1 MDETSSVKG
10 RGRMD
15 EDDTRRRL
23 IAMLRSAHSGE
34 QAAALAYRAH
44 WRALS
49 NAAERAAIERIER
62 EEWTH
67 RREVGVLLA
76 TLGAKPVRLREI
88 VMTMIGCGAGAAC
101 YVGSWILPMYFAGRL
116 EHANIR
122 EYEDGAEYARA
133 LGLPDFERALL
144 AMAAVE
150 REHEEFFLR
159 TVAEHPWLPALKR
172 VFSWG
177 EPACAPDRTLGASI
191 EKVTLRRR

>member
-1 MDETSSVKG
+1 
-10 RGRMD
+10 MD

-23 IAMLRSAHSGE
+23 IGMLRSAYSGE
-34 QAAALAYRAH
+34 LAAAFAYRAH

-49 NAAERAAIERIER
+49 NPAERAAIERIER

-76 TLGAKPVRLREI
+76 RLGAKPQRLREL
-88 VMTMIGCGAGAAC
+88 VMTMVGCGAGAAC
-101 YVGSWILPMYFAGRL
+101 HVGSWILPMYFAGRL

-122 EYEDGAEYARA
+122 EYEDGAEYAHA
-133 LGLPDFERALL
+133 LGLLDFERALL
-144 AMAAVE
+144 AMAAIE

-159 TVAEHPWLPALKR
+159 TVAAHPWLPVLRR

-177 EPACAPDRTLGASI
+177 EPVQTPDQPLGAPI
-191 EKVTLRRR
+191 E

>member
-1 MDETSSVKG
+1 
-10 RGRMD
+10 MD

-23 IAMLRSAHSGE
+23 IRMLRSAYSGE
-34 QAAALAYRAH
+34 LAAALAYRAH
-44 WRALS
+44 WRAVS
-49 NAAERAAIERIER
+49 NAAERAAIARIER

-76 TLGAKPVRLREI
+76 GLGAKPVRLREI
-88 VMTMIGCGAGAAC
+88 VMTIVGCFAGASC
-101 YVGSWILPMYFAGRL
+101 HVGSWILPMYFAGRL

-122 EYEDGAEYARA
+122 EYQDGAEYARA

-144 AMAAVE
+144 AIAAVE

-159 TVAEHPWLPALKR
+159 TVAAHPWLPALQR

-177 EPACAPDRTLGASI
+177 EPARAPNRTLGAP
-191 EKVTLRRR
+191 LG